1 MSAAISIELVKPSAL
16 PPQAQ
21 ARWAAFRA
29 ASPLYA
35 SPYFDLRYIQAA
47 GAAAPEAEIA
57 ILHRHGE
64 TIGFLP
70 FQRRGGAIHPLGA
83 PMTDYHG
90 PLLAPGETVS
100 LKALAETLE
109 VRSYRFTGLVTGGLE
124 GARGLAQHR
133 TMRADLSGGYDAW
146 LADRQARRPRF
157 FKGKRRN
164 ARALEREVGALE
176 FTWSRDD
183 HGLIDYVIAL
193 KRAQYRRTRQHDIFA
208 CGWTER
214 MLRTLAESRADDFGL
229 GFATLRAGG
238 SLVAAEIGLLS
249 GEVYHLW
256 LPVYEVA
263 YARFGPGMLMTLQT
277 LEAVAA
283 AGVTQVDF
291 GRDDAE
297 YKAYFA
303 DPAAAVTEGFAP
315 AGADLASRLAD
326 RAMDTAP
333 LRRLAETRARV
344 RRRFDVVAACETTTW
359 RWACGATLALGLMAQ
374 GMAPMIRT
382 TPNPPPRR
390 PDVQRTH
397 SRMDGPAEGRLSAPS
412 DDVHAP
418 AD

>member
-1 MSAAISIELVKPSAL
+1 MSAAISIDVVKPSAL
-16 PPQAQ
+16 DAQ
-21 ARWAAFRA
+21 ARAQWAAFRA
-29 ASPLYA
+29 AAPAYA

-47 GAAAPEAEIA
+47 GAAAPDAEVA
-57 ILHRHGE
+57 ILHRGGQVV
-64 TIGFLP
+64 GFLP

-90 PLLAPGETVS
+90 PLMAPGETIS
-100 LKALAETLE
+100 LKTLAEALNA
-109 VRSYRFTGLVTGGLE
+109 RSYRFTGLVAGELD

-146 LADRQARRPRF
+146 LIARQARNPRF

-164 ARALEREVGALE
+164 ARVLEREVGPLD
-176 FTWSRDD
+176 FSWSRQEQ
-183 HGLIDYVIAL
+183 GLIDYVIAL

-214 MLRTLAESRADDFGL
+214 MLRTLAEMNEPDFGL

-238 SLVAAEIGLLS
+238 ALVAAEIGLLS
-249 GEVYHLW
+249 GGVYHLW

-263 YARFGPGMLMTLQT
+263 YARHGPGMLMTLHT
-277 LEAVAA
+277 LEAAAA

-291 GRDDAE
+291 GRDDAD

-303 DPAAAVTEGFAP
+303 DPATAVMEGFAP
-315 AGADLASRLAD
+315 AGGDLASRLAD
-326 RAMDTAP
+326 RALETPP
-333 LRRLAETRARV
+333 LRRLAGARARV
-344 RRRFDVVAACETTTW
+344 RRRFDVVAACETTHW
-359 RWACGATLALGLMAQ
+359 RWACGAALALGLMAQ

-382 TPNPPPRR
+382 TPSYSPRR

-397 SRMDGPAEGRLSAPS
+397 SRMDGSAEGRVSTPS
-412 DDVHAP
+412 DDLHAS